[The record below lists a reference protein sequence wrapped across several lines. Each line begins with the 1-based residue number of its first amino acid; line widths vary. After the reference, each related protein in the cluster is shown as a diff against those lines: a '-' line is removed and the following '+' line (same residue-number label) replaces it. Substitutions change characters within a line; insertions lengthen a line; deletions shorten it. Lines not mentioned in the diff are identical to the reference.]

1 MAGTQSWGRRY
12 RGRTVLV
19 AGPDR
24 WELVQSR
31 IQDRLLAHWRALD
44 LDEQLAAG
52 RSPGTD
58 RLRAVRA
65 GMLIAPAQRRRLA
78 ASWADLRTAS
88 TGPIRRRPVGV
99 PLQRARIDAA
109 RDDIQRLVDA
119 LRAPGP
125 ASARGVALAN
135 LLLTDGT
142 SPVYQRN
149 SPVDLSAAL
158 QAAVRHLN
166 PLSAFTTDS

>member
-1 MAGTQSWGRRY
+1 MSRTQSWGRRY

-31 IQDRLLAHWRALD
+31 FRDRLRAHWRALD

-52 RSPGTD
+52 RSPGAD

-78 ASWADLRTAS
+78 ASWADLLAGS
-88 TGPIRRRPVGV
+88 AGPAARRQPVGV

-149 SPVDLSAAL
+149 SPVDLPSAL
-158 QAAVRHLN
+158 HAAVRHLD
-166 PLSAFTTDS
+166 PLSAFTDS